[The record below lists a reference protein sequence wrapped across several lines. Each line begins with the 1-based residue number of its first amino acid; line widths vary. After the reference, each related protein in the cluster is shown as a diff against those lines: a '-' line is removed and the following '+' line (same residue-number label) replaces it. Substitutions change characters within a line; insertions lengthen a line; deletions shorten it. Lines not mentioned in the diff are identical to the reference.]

1 MIYMI
6 LLFCDQNRN
15 GGGFTCYIRNDSSYA
30 QKNLF
35 PKDIEFYFSE
45 ILLSKTK
52 PITVGIVYRSQNQT
66 NFIKTLDDNFVN
78 LIQLIKKLPYQSV
91 P

>member
-15 GGGFTCYIRNDSSYA
+15 GGGFNCYIRNDSSYA

-52 PITVGIVYRSQNQT
+52 PITVGIVYRPQNQT

-78 LIQLIKKLPYQSV
+78 LIQLIKKLLYQSV

>member
-1 MIYMI
+1 MEVG
-6 LLFCDQNRN
+6 LP
-15 GGGFTCYIRNDSSYA
+15 A

-35 PKDIEFYFSE
+35 AKDIEFYFSE

-52 PITVGIVYRSQNQT
+52 PITVRIVYRPWNQT
-66 NFIKTLDDNFVN
+66 NFIKTLDENFLN
-78 LIQLIKKLPYQSV
+78 LIQLINKLQYQSV

>member
-1 MIYMI
+1 MEVG
-6 LLFCDQNRN
+6 LP
-15 GGGFTCYIRNDSSYA
+15 A

-35 PKDIEFYFSE
+35 AKDIEFYFSE

-52 PITVGIVYRSQNQT
+52 PITVRIVYWPWNQT
-66 NFIKTLDDNFVN
+66 NFIKTLDENFLN
-78 LIQLIKKLPYQSV
+78 LIQLINKLQYQSV